1 MSIAGTPPLLK
12 IENLR
17 VGIKT
22 PRGTLFAVD
31 GVDLEV
37 SPGEILGI
45 VGESGSGKSVTA
57 LSILRLFEIPNQVTT
72 GRIVFEGTD
81 ILQMR
86 EAELRHLRG
95 NRISM
100 ILQDPMTSLNPVL
113 RIGDQLI
120 EGILAHRG
128 EAAGTAR
135 RNATELLRKMG
146 LTTPAVAMRRFPH
159 QFSGGMRQRIM
170 LAMGYGNS
178 PSFLIADEPTTALDV
193 TIQAQI
199 LDLLRDLNAEFGTAI
214 LLITHDLGVVAN
226 LCRRVV
232 VMYSGRIV
240 EVGPTELILGAPQH
254 PYTQAL
260 IAAIPRIDRADQI
273 GQPLTG
279 ASGDAEHR
287 WTRSTG
293 CCFRH
298 RCLHRMERCDEAPP
312 LRRKP
317 DGQAV
322 ACWLENA
329 PATMSVAARPVSNA
343 GGGVVTASSRP
354 LVEIRHL
361 TRHFTA
367 PRNGLFQPVRRVHAL
382 DDVTLSV
389 RAGETLGLVGES
401 GSGKS
406 TLARLIVRLL
416 KPTAGNI
423 VFEGN
428 EIGAMDETSLRPLRR
443 HLQMIFQDP
452 YSSLNPRLTVG
463 SAVAEPMLLHGL
475 VENRDAARR
484 RVLDLLAQVGLTQES
499 ASRYPHEFSGGQ
511 RQRIGI
517 ARALAAEPKLIV
529 CDEPISSLDV
539 NIQAQIINL
548 LMQLQADNGLTYVF
562 ISHNLA
568 VVRQIAHRIVVLYLG
583 KVVEIAEASALFSEP
598 LHPYTRSLI
607 AAIPVPDVSV
617 ERKRYHHRLIGE
629 MPSVLDP
636 PSGCRFR
643 TRCPIATSRCAEEVP
658 PLRAWSAGHD
668 VACHFP
674 EAASAAS
681 SRPATRNNMTGL
693 PNR

>member
-1 MSIAGTPPLLK
+1 MSMAGTPPLLK
-12 IENLR
+12 IEKLQ
-17 VGIKT
+17 VGIDT

-37 SPGEILGI
+37 SPGEIVGI

-72 GRIVFEGTD
+72 GRILFEGAD
-81 ILQMR
+81 ILQMGQ
-86 EAELRHLRG
+86 ADLRRLRG

-170 LAMGYGNS
+170 LAMGYGNL
-178 PSFLIADEPTTALDV
+178 PSLLIADEPTTALDV

-199 LDLLRDLNAEFGTAI
+199 LDLLRDLNVEFGTAI
-214 LLITHDLGVVAN
+214 LLITHDLGVVAS
-226 LCRRVV
+226 LCQRVV
-232 VMYSGRIV
+232 VMYGGRIV
-240 EVGPTELILGAPQH
+240 ETGPAELILGDPQH

-260 IAAIPRIDRADQI
+260 IAAIPRIDRGNGI
-273 GQPLTG
+273 GQPLAIIG
-279 ASGDAEHR
+279 AE
-287 WTRSTG
+287 TRNRPLRSAG
-293 CCFRH
+293 CCFQH
-298 RCLHRMERCDEAPP
+298 RCPHRMEVCAQNPP
-312 LRRKP
+312 LRARL
-317 DGQAV
+317 DSHAV
-322 ACWLENA
+322 ACWLDNP
-329 PATMSVAARPVSNA
+329 PARAAARA
-343 GGGVVTASSRP
+343 RTTGDTAPLDPSPEPARP
-354 LVEIRHL
+354 LIEIRQL

-389 RAGETLGLVGES
+389 RTGETLGLVGES

-406 TLARLIVRLL
+406 TLARLVVRLL
-416 KPTAGNI
+416 KPTAGE
-423 VFEGN
+423 VLFEGKA
-428 EIGAMDETSLRPLRR
+428 ISTMDERSLRPLRR

-475 VENRDAARR
+475 VENRDAARK
-484 RVLDLLAQVGLTQES
+484 RVIDLLARVGLPQE
-499 ASRYPHEFSGGQ
+499 AVSRYPHEFSGGQ

-548 LMQLQADNGLTYVF
+548 LMQLQADSGLTYVF

-583 KVVEIAEASALFSEP
+583 KIVEIADAGALFSEP

-607 AAIPVPDVSV
+607 QAIPVPDVSV
-617 ERKRYHHRLIGE
+617 ERARSHRRLTGE

-643 TRCPIATSRCAEEVP
+643 TRCPIATARCAREAP
-658 PLRAWSAGHD
+658 PLRPWSAGHD
-668 VACHFP
+668 VACHYP
-674 EAASAAS
+674 ETVL
-681 SRPATRNNMTGL
+681 PARQD
-693 PNR
+693 RQQEII